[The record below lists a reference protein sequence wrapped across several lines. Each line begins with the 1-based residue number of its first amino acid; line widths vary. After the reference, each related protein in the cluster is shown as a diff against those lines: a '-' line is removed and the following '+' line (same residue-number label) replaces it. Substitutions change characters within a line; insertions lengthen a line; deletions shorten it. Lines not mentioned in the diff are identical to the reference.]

1 VTARRAT
8 DGVRAGRTERPP
20 EGRGAAA
27 YVPARRPSP
36 SSTVAILR
44 GPPEDREAALA
55 AFAADLAVAAAV
67 VR

>member
-1 VTARRAT
+1 
-8 DGVRAGRTERPP
+8 
-20 EGRGAAA
+20 
-27 YVPARRPSP
+27 VPARRPSP